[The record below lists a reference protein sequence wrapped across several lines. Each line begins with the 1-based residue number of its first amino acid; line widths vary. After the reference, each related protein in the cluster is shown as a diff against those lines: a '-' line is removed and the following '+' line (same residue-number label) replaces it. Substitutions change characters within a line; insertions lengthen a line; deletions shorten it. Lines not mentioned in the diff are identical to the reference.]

1 MAILLLLSTL
11 HASLYVCRHVTCK
24 CYYTSVLLILLT
36 IAALVVQQNREYF
49 CPSLAD
55 VSAFLPN
62 DILRIGYYHN

>member
-1 MAILLLLSTL
+1 M
-11 HASLYVCRHVTCK
+11 
-24 CYYTSVLLILLT
+24 LT